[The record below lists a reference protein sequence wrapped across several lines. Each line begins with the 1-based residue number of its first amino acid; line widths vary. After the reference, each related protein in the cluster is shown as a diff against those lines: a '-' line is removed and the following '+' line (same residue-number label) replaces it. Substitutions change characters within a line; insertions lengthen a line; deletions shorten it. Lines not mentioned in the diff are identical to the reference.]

1 MIDRRRF
8 FSSAFSAAFAG
19 LSAKAEAA
27 PLKIAHRQAN
37 MVQPPGPQIFDFA
50 RRIPGL
56 SGVELQVFFKE
67 QTLWDPENMSA
78 YKREARRVGLLI
90 PSLAGIWPPHASL
103 VQAGPARECI
113 SKAIRAAE
121 DLGSRVILA
130 AAFDANC
137 PRMDDEASYGPV
149 VTVLQSVAQAAADAG
164 VTIGLET
171 SLAPE
176 DDKKLI
182 DLVARKSVKVYYDLF
197 NVETRH
203 PGQAVPG
210 IRVLGKARIAQCH
223 LKNEDRLLEQPGP
236 VDWAAALKGLHEIG
250 YDGWYVF
257 ETSHS
262 TPEQCIAAT
271 VKNIDFIRRHSA

>member
-8 FSSAFSAAFAG
+8 LASSFSAAFTS
-19 LSAKAEAA
+19 LSIKAEAK
-27 PLKIAHRQAN
+27 PLRFAHRQAN
-37 MVQPPGPQIFDFA
+37 MVQPPGPQVFDFA

-56 SGVELQVFFKE
+56 SGVELQVFFKG
-67 QTLWDPENMSA
+67 QTLWDPDNLSA
-78 YKREARRVGLLI
+78 YKREAQRVGLLI
-90 PSLAGIWPPHASL
+90 PSLAGIWPAHASL
-103 VQAGPARECI
+103 VQPVPARECI

-121 DLGSRVILA
+121 NVGSRVILA
-130 AAFDANC
+130 AAFGDNC

-149 VTVLQSVAQAAADAG
+149 VGVLQSTAQAAADAG

-176 DDKKLI
+176 DDKKLL
-182 DLVARKSVKVYYDLF
+182 DLVSRENVKVYYDLF
-197 NVETRH
+197 NVESGH

-210 IRVLGKARIAQCH
+210 LKVLGKSRIAQCH
-223 LKNEDRLLEQPGP
+223 LKNEDRLLEQAGP
-236 VDWAAALKGLHEIG
+236 VDWVAALKDLHEIG

-262 TPEQCIAAT
+262 SPEQCIAAT
-271 VKNIDFIRRHSA
+271 GKNIDFIRRHSA